1 VGCPAQTKIHLIQAE
16 IKMNTTQSLR
26 LTVKKKKKLGNVR
39 DIAKMAAPI
48 TASMAY
54 NAIRVGPRLI
64 LRSAFELLRANII
77 TRVLSAI
84 VLLSIDTVSFIRKRI
99 SLKQYVI
106 DVTLAVMLVVG
117 GTAGWALGSRVGAI
131 MLENM
136 ILLLIAG
143 MIGAGVLGALLG
155 AVANRIIGLFVQDD
169 NADMLVICNK
179 VYDGLTEEYALSE
192 PEISEVTE
200 QIYICD
206 KMLKD
211 MFCERNR
218 EQFARAYIQPYCE
231 EAVSQRTPTP

>member
-1 VGCPAQTKIHLIQAE
+1 
-16 IKMNTTQSLR
+16 MNESLTLR
-26 LTVKKKKKLGNVR
+26 LTVKKKKKLGNIR
-39 DIAKMAAPI
+39 DVAKMAAPK

-77 TRVLSAI
+77 TRVLSAV

-117 GTAGWALGSRVGAI
+117 GTAGWALGSHVGAI
-131 MLENM
+131 LLENA
-136 ILLLIAG
+136 ILLLLAG
-143 MIGAGVLGALLG
+143 LIGAGILGAVLG

-169 NADMLVICNK
+169 NTDMLIICNK
-179 VYDGLTEEYALSE
+179 VYDGLAEEYALSE
-192 PEISEVTE
+192 PELAEVSE

-211 MFCERNR
+211 MFCDKNR

-231 EAVSQRTPTP
+231 NAVNQRTATHG